1 MCDKPWIRRARFDE
15 AGALTELTIRSKAY
29 WGYDASFLADARR
42 DLEFRPDRFL
52 PAFHVYILED
62 GEETFGFCSLVFID
76 SETIELHDL
85 FIEPSQIGKGYG
97 KRLWHHALNIGRQL
111 GFRTLVLTADPNA
124 ESFYAHK
131 GAVRIGEKTS
141 SVRPERKLPIMEYCL
156 KE

>member
-1 MCDKPWIRRARFDE
+1 MPAQTVDSTPSTQFTRQHFLSEPRSFRLRSHGGRAS
-15 AGALTELTIRSKAY
+15 G
-29 WGYDASFLADARR
+29 
-42 DLEFRPDRFL
+42 FRLRKR
-52 PAFHVYILED
+52 
-62 GEETFGFCSLVFID
+62 TFGFCSLVFID

-124 ESFYAHK
+124 ESFYAHQ